1 MPDSQRRDGNK
12 GRVRKHEHDPGAA
25 EPGSDRTGGGH
36 EAPSIEITFTEEQ
49 AYAVKR
55 AVDLANR
62 LKLGQFE
69 ELWGYF
75 ESELFKRLKGVDEYC
90 ANRERARHLLITLKF
105 LFGFP
110 VEHGANG
117 SYGVGSPEL
126 TKEDNRLYEVYKV
139 LAKALH
145 EIRKDPKD
153 QHAMWCVDND
163 DPYLLNFSGDRKIPC
178 AVRWNGQVRFLHIK
192 DLH

>member
-1 MPDSQRRDGNK
+1 MPNVQRQQRK
-12 GRVRKHEHDPGAA
+12 SRSVRNAASRTGPG
-25 EPGSDRTGGGH
+25 EPSSDRTHGSP
-36 EAPSIEITFTEEQ
+36 EAPSITITFTEEQ

-62 LKLGQFE
+62 LKLGQLKE
-69 ELWGYF
+69 VWGYF
-75 ESELFKRLKGVDEYC
+75 EPELYKRLGTDKYCENRDRAEKLFLLLKG
-90 ANRERARHLLITLKF
+90 LL
-105 LFGFP
+105 GFP
-110 VEHGANG
+110 EDHGLYG

-178 AVRWNGQVRFLHIK
+178 EVRWNGQVRFLHIRET
-192 DLH
+192 L

>member
-1 MPDSQRRDGNK
+1 MPDTQRHDGK
-12 GRVRKHEHDPGAA
+12 PSRVRKPKRSTGPG
-25 EPGSDRTGGGH
+25 EPSSNRPHGSP
-36 EAPSIEITFTEEQ
+36 EAPSITITFTEEQ

-62 LKLGQFE
+62 LKLGQLKE
-69 ELWGYF
+69 VWGYF
-75 ESELFKRLKGVDEYC
+75 EPELYKRLGTDKYC
-90 ANRERARHLLITLKF
+90 ENRDQAEKLFLTLKG
-105 LFGFP
+105 LLGFP
-110 VEHGANG
+110 EDHGLYG

-163 DPYLLNFSGDRKIPC
+163 DPYLLNFSGDKKIPC
-178 AVRWNGQVRFLHIK
+178 EVRWNGKVRFLHMK
-192 DLH
+192 ETL